1 MTESREQRTER
12 LYAEAERSLDVV
24 NARRVR
30 RGPETLIAVLVL
42 LSLGVGAVAAVDL
55 RRLMTPR
62 GTALAWTG
70 AAVFGDCT
78 AYDRLSV
85 PAPRPTADRRSQ
97 AQRCLALRRATQ
109 DARDE
114 SGRVGI
120 DLLRVQEVGREA
132 SALVRLSRPQGVAL
146 VQLELV
152 REGAGWAVVRT
163 DATCRVVGCA

>member
-1 MTESREQRTER
+1 MTETREQRTER

-24 NARRVR
+24 KARRVR

-42 LSLGVGAVAAVDL
+42 LSLAVGVVAAVDL

-85 PAPRPTADRRSQ
+85 PASGAAADRRSQ

-120 DLLRVQEVGREA
+120 DLLQVQQDGRDA
-132 SALVRLSRPQGVAL
+132 RAVVRLSRPQGVAV
-146 VQLELV
+146 VQLDLV
-152 REGAGWAVVRT
+152 RDGAGWAVVLT
-163 DATCRVVGCA
+163 DATCRVVGCV

>member
-1 MTESREQRTER
+1 MTETREQRTER

-24 NARRVR
+24 KARRVR
-30 RGPETLIAVLVL
+30 RGPETLIGVLVL
-42 LSLGVGAVAAVDL
+42 LSLGVGVVAAVDL

-70 AAVFGDCT
+70 AAVFGDC
-78 AYDRLSV
+78 AGYERLSV
-85 PAPRPTADRRSQ
+85 PPRTALRDSRAPAE
-97 AQRCLALRRATQ
+97 RCLALRRATQ
-109 DARDE
+109 EARE
-114 SGRVGI
+114 QSGRVGI
-120 DLLRVQEVGREA
+120 DLLQVGESERDA
-132 SALVRLSRPQGVAL
+132 RAVVRLSRPQGVVV